1 MFALKWFYQLHL
13 YIIFCGIICIM
24 SAIYIIK
31 FKKGMKSRIKMH
43 KLLNTV
49 GVSLILLG
57 VFIMFVGK
65 QTDGLS
71 HLTVPHAFGGIFAIL
86 LMISALVLA
95 RVGLAGNKVALNTHR
110 WVGRV
115 TGVIILLVAI
125 VGLTVFISYI

>member
-1 MFALKWFYQLHL
+1 
-13 YIIFCGIICIM
+13 M